1 MVHIEES
8 PISPRVTTRLS
19 SMEEEKTTI
28 VLASSSPRRSELL
41 DQIGVRYKVLSV
53 DVDETVRDDETVTEY
68 VIRMSLEKARSGYL
82 ATQKQTIT
90 IGVDTCIECDGE
102 VLGKPVDEKH
112 AAQILTRLS
121 GRAHVVHTAV
131 SVVNESIEMTELC
144 SSTVYFDKLEQNT
157 IDAYIAT
164 GEPLDKAGAYA
175 IQGKA
180 AQFITKLDGSYSS
193 VMGLPLYETAMLLRE
208 CGIKTI

>member
-1 MVHIEES
+1 
-8 PISPRVTTRLS
+8 
-19 SMEEEKTTI
+19 MEEEKTTI

-41 DQIGVRYKVLSV
+41 DQIGVSYKVLSV
-53 DVDETVRDDETVTEY
+53 DVDETVHDDETVTEY

-90 IGVDTCIECDGE
+90 IGADTCIECDGE

-112 AAQILTRLS
+112 ASQILTMLS
-121 GRAHVVHTAV
+121 GREHVVHTAV
-131 SVVNESIEMTELC
+131 SIVSECIEMTELC
-144 SSTVYFDKLEQNT
+144 SSTVYFDRLEQST

-164 GEPLDKAGAYA
+164 GEPLGKAGAYA